1 MKCCAA
7 MVALGVLA
15 VPAAAQE
22 MVPFVIPVDP
32 NPDSAI
38 AVKADPVPTDAPRL
52 VAEGAR
58 FAVGGERVRV
68 WGVNLC
74 FGACFPK
81 PEDAPRIAWR
91 LAQAGVNSVR
101 FHHMDTSPWPRG
113 IVDPK
118 DRMKLVPEA
127 LQRLDV
133 FIDQLARHGI
143 RANLNLHVG
152 RAASRAL
159 GMPGANTSYDKIVG
173 IFTPR
178 LIEAQKQYARDLL
191 GRTSG
196 VRKVRYA
203 DDPAVAF
210 VEITNEDSLFMWSA
224 ARDLRSLPD
233 HYAGILRERF
243 SAWLKERYGSTAGVR
258 KAWADGAVPLGENLL
273 ADTDF
278 TMAQPGDD
286 TAKRWVLEQ
295 HEGCRMTARPL
306 KDARGVRLDIAE
318 ANATTW
324 HLQFKQVPLAVE
336 GGRYYT
342 VTFRARADAPRSIG
356 YALSQEHEP
365 WGTLG
370 LSGQA
375 NLTREWQTVR
385 AGFTAT
391 KRDDRARLSFSVGG
405 KATAVEL
412 ADVRLQPGG
421 REGLSDEESLEKRN
435 VAVFAPGET
444 DPRIQDRWRFL
455 AETEKAYFDEM
466 RRFIKQD
473 LGSKAL
479 VTGTIV
485 FGPLGLYGQS
495 DMDFIDGHA
504 YWQHPRF
511 PGRPWDSGNW
521 LINQVAMTDHPEQA
535 TLHRLAAQRLAG
547 KPYTVSEYNH
557 PAPNDYQAECVPML
571 ASFAAAQ
578 DWDGIWL
585 FTYSHSEQVDREMLS
600 SYFDIDQNPAKWG
613 FMRAGTAMFDRGAVP
628 SLAETQQVAL
638 AEAQAKML
646 DGLVALHRAHDRN
659 LFTVA
664 ADRAGLSWKDLLKRQ
679 LAVVLAGET
688 KTVSRGRAGM
698 PLISWDAADGRGTWV
713 VEATGARVLIGHGG
727 CRGAGIDLR
736 RPEFAAVTVTALDG
750 RPLAEARSVLVAACG
765 RAENT
770 GMVFVKDR
778 QTVGRNWG
786 EPPVRIEP
794 VEGTV
799 DLPKGTWTCHALKPD
814 GTRCAE
820 VRVETAGSGTT
831 PRLPLDPKHA
841 TMWYLLERSH

>member
-1 MKCCAA
+1 MKRCVAI
-7 MVALGVLA
+7 VALAALVL
-15 VPAAAQE
+15 PAAAEE

-32 NPDSAI
+32 NPASAI
-38 AVKADPVPTDAPRL
+38 AVKAAPVPTDAPRL
-52 VAEGAR
+52 VVRDGH

-81 PEDAPRIAWR
+81 PEDAPRIAHR
-91 LAQAGVNSVR
+91 MAQAGVGSVR
-101 FHHMDTSPWPRG
+101 FHHMDTSSWPRG
-113 IVDPK
+113 ILDPK
-118 DRMKLVPEA
+118 DQTKLMPEA
-127 LQRLDV
+127 LERLDV
-133 FIDQLARHGI
+133 FLDQLARYGI

-159 GMPGANTSYDKIVG
+159 GMPKANTNYDKIVG

-224 ARDLRSLPD
+224 KRDLRALPD
-233 HYAGILRERF
+233 HYAGILRGTF
-243 SAWLKERYGSTAGVR
+243 NAWLKARYGSTGALR
-258 KAWADGAVPLGENLL
+258 KAWAEGAQPLGENLL

-278 TMAQPGDD
+278 TMAQPGDES
-286 TAKRWVLEQ
+286 AKRWQLEQ
-295 HEGCRMTARPL
+295 HDGCRMVAKPL
-306 KDARGVRLDIAE
+306 KDVRGVRLAIAK
-318 ANATTW
+318 ADGTTW
-324 HLQFKQVPLAVE
+324 HLQFKQVPLALR
-336 GGRYYT
+336 GDRYYT
-342 VTFRARADAPRSIG
+342 LTFRARAVKPRSIG
-356 YALSQEHEP
+356 YAVSQDHEP

-375 NLTREWQTVR
+375 NLTGEWQAVR

-391 KRDDRARLSFSVGG
+391 KADDRARLSFSLGG
-405 KATAVEL
+405 DAAAVEL
-412 ADVRLQPGG
+412 ADVEFRPGG
-421 REGLSDEESLEKRN
+421 REGLRDDESLEKRN
-435 VAVFAPGET
+435 VAVFAPGEVEART
-444 DPRIQDRWRFL
+444 RDRWRFL

-466 RRFIKQD
+466 RRFLKED
-473 LGSKAL
+473 LGYKGL

-485 FGPLGLYGQS
+485 FGPCGLYGQS

-521 LINQVAMTDHPEQA
+521 LIQQIAMADHPDGS
-535 TLHRLAAQRLAG
+535 TLCRLAAQRLAG

-585 FTYSHSEQVDREMLS
+585 FTYSHSEEVDRGALH

-613 FMRAGTAMFDRGAVP
+613 FMRAGTAIFDRGAVP
-628 SLAETQQVAL
+628 SLAETQRVAL
-638 AEAQAKML
+638 AEAQEKIL
-646 DGLVALHRAHDRN
+646 DGLVALHRAHDRD
-659 LFTVA
+659 LFAAV
-664 ADRAGLSWKDLLKRQ
+664 ADRADLSRQDLLDKR
-679 LAVVLAGET
+679 LAVALAGET
-688 KTVSRGRAGM
+688 KTLSRGRAGK
-698 PLISWDAADGRGTWV
+698 PLLSWDVANGQGTYA
-713 VEATGARVLIGHGG
+713 VEAAGARVLIGHQGS
-727 CRGAGIDLR
+727 RAAGIDLR
-736 RPEFAAVTVTALDG
+736 KPAFAAVTVTALDG
-750 RPLAEARSVLVAACG
+750 RPLAASRSVLVAACG

-770 GMVFVKDR
+770 GMVFSNDR
-778 QTVGRNWG
+778 QTVGRKWG

-794 VEGTV
+794 VEATV
-799 DLPKGTWTCHALKPD
+799 ELPKGKWTCHALNPD
-814 GTRCAE
+814 GTRGGE
-820 VRVETAGSGTT
+820 VPVEAAKGSET
-831 PRLPLDPKHA
+831 PRLRMDPKHA
-841 TMWYLLERSH
+841 TMWYLLERSN